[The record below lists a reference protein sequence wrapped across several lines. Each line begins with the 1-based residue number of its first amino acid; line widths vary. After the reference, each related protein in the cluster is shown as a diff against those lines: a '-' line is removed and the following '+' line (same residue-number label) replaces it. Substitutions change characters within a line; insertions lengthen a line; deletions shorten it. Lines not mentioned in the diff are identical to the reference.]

1 MLSVINIFY
10 NRLIEFITDAVPN
23 VELQM
28 NIFVI
33 SIVKQITTGVTDIMS
48 GIVLP
53 STLNSWIRDK
63 DVIYMAI
70 KSPEMF
76 PKTELAM
83 QKWLTENV

>member
-33 SIVKQITTGVTDIMS
+33 SIVKQITTGVTDVMS
-48 GIVLP
+48 GFVLP
-53 STLNSWIRDK
+53 PTLNSWIRDK

-70 KSPEMF
+70 KCPEIF
-76 PKTELAM
+76 PR
-83 QKWLTENV
+83 QNWPCRSG